1 MANGSGLFS
10 DEGPLKPHLLRGG
23 GVGGEVAD
31 LRRDVGDT
39 VTPMTAMTV
48 DEHTNVATADTDA
61 IVAVGTASVAG
72 ATTLS
77 GAALDGVL
85 GSGTMDPA
93 RNVSITTSDSAAT
106 WAAQNVVFTGTDVND
121 QPISETIA
129 IANNATTAGT
139 SAFASVTSVVMNA
152 VDAAGTYG
160 LGFGIL
166 MGLNKLIVARAGLT
180 GLIREIETGVL
191 VTTGTIAASAAGLPN
206 GTYDAANPPNA
217 TRDYA
222 IYYEYDPTA

>member
-1 MANGSGLFS
+1 MNA
-10 DEGPLKPHLLRGG
+10 
-23 GVGGEVAD
+23 
-31 LRRDVGDT
+31 GD
-39 VTPMTAMTV
+39 A
-48 DEHTNVATADTDA
+48 
-61 IVAVGTASVAG
+61 
-72 ATTLS
+72 
-77 GAALDGVL
+77 
-85 GSGTMDPA
+85 SGTYA
-93 RNVSITTSDSAAT
+93 
-106 WAAQNVVFTGTDVND
+106 
-121 QPISETIA
+121 
-129 IANNATTAGT
+129 
-139 SAFASVTSVVMNA
+139 
-152 VDAAGTYG
+152 

>member
-1 MANGSGLFS
+1 
-10 DEGPLKPHLLRGG
+10 
-23 GVGGEVAD
+23 
-31 LRRDVGDT
+31 
-39 VTPMTAMTV
+39 MTAMTV
-48 DEHTNVATADTDA
+48 DEHTNVDTADTDA
-61 IVAVGTASVAG
+61 IVAAGTASVAG

-85 GSGTMDPA
+85 GSGAMDPA
-93 RNVSITTSDSAAT
+93 RNVSITTSDNAT
-106 WAAQNVVFTGTDVND
+106 AWTGATDVVFTGTDVND
-121 QPISETIA
+121 QPISETIT

-152 VDAAGTYG
+152 GDASGTYA